1 MRAVPS
7 LQPWDMAPHT
17 HMLCTVITTMITIII
32 VIMIIVLWFYGADCV
47 LLVYTDGLVFY
58 LC

>member
-1 MRAVPS
+1 
-7 LQPWDMAPHT
+7 
-17 HMLCTVITTMITIII
+17 MLCTVITMMITIII

-58 LC
+58 LCYTHV